1 MSTEQ
6 ITSLLQNNR
15 NRLRDYG
22 VRDISLFGSVVRG
35 EEHAQSDVDLLI
47 EFEPDAKIGLFA
59 FARLQRMLTEIL
71 GCNVDLVTPDAL
83 HKELKDAILKE
94 AVHAF

>member
-1 MSTEQ
+1 MSKEE
-6 ITSLLQNNR
+6 ITCLLQKHR
-15 NRLRDYG
+15 NQLHEYG

-35 EEHAQSDVDLLI
+35 ESHEHSDIDLLV
-47 EFEPDAKIGLFA
+47 EFEPDAKIGLFGY
-59 FARLQRMLTEIL
+59 ARLQRMLTDIL
-71 GCNVDLVTPDAL
+71 GRKVDLVTPDAL